1 MQPVS
6 PRNFFKNF
14 LNRYYIYLSNIKVVV
29 VIMMII
35 IIIMIMMM
43 FIIIIKNEI
52 HIFKRLW
59 TVYNLLHISH
69 PSTNNSIRNKMIFP
83 TGSSFRLYEG
93 KMRS

>member
-43 FIIIIKNEI
+43 FIIIIK
-52 HIFKRLW
+52 K
-59 TVYNLLHISH
+59 
-69 PSTNNSIRNKMIFP
+69 
-83 TGSSFRLYEG
+83 
-93 KMRS
+93 

>member
-35 IIIMIMMM
+35 IILMIMMM
-43 FIIIIKNEI
+43 FIIIIKKLNSHFQEI
-52 HIFKRLW
+52 MDCL
-59 TVYNLLHISH
+59 
-69 PSTNNSIRNKMIFP
+69 
-83 TGSSFRLYEG
+83 
-93 KMRS
+93 